1 MTATQ
6 LKGNEMNDIEEAFG
20 FIDDQPEVVET
31 STREQGLTE
40 LHQTKADALA
50 TVRPLRE
57 LTVEKHGIKKVIEGR
72 KAVVKL
78 RTSVDKRRKS
88 LNEEAKKWID
98 TVNGTAKEILS
109 IIEPVEL
116 HLKGQEALH
125 EERQRQAEEA
135 ERLERVAVRRA
146 AWPADAGTFPESE
159 AATRSAVD
167 WQVLTQDRQKAEAE
181 RREEAARREAERLEL
196 EKLRREKAEAEQR
209 FAEQLRREREAKLA
223 AEREAERL
231 RHEQAEAERQARQAA
246 ERERLAIQ
254 HTEEQ
259 AAFEAAE
266 AERLKIA
273 AALAERLE
281 AEREASL
288 KAALD
293 KRAKLWDEHE
303 SESIRAFAEPPSDPV
318 VLPISEG
325 VGRMADDLRQ
335 GWSVEPPVKPS
346 RNIANR
352 LWDLVA
358 AVKEIVA
365 MDGEPDWRGL
375 LTEALEDATE

>member
-1 MTATQ
+1 
-6 LKGNEMNDIEEAFG
+6 MNDIEEAFG
-20 FIDDQPEVVET
+20 VTDDQPEVVET

-78 RTSVDKRRKS
+78 RTSVDKRRKL

-98 TVNGTAKEILS
+98 TVNGTAKEILA
-109 IIEPVEL
+109 IVEPVEL
-116 HLKGQEALH
+116 HLKHQEALH

-146 AWPADAGTFPESE
+146 AWPVDAGTFPESE

-167 WQVLTQDRQKAEAE
+167 WQVMVSERQKAEAV
-181 RREEAARREAERLEL
+181 RREEESRREAERLEL

-209 FAEQLRREREAKLA
+209 FAEQLRKEREAKLA
-223 AEREAERL
+223 AEREADRL
-231 RHEQAEAERQARQAA
+231 RQEQAEAERQ
-246 ERERLAIQ
+246 
-254 HTEEQ
+254 
-259 AAFEAAE
+259 
-266 AERLKIA
+266 KIA

-281 AEREASL
+281 AERAEGL

-303 SESIRAFAEPPSDPV
+303 ESIRVFAEPPSEPV

-325 VGRMADDLRQ
+325 VGRMADDLRS
-335 GWSVEPPVKPS
+335 GWTIEMPVKPS
-346 RNIANR
+346 RNAASR
-352 LWDLVA
+352 LLDLVA
-358 AVKEIVA
+358 AVKEIIA

-375 LTEALEDATE
+375 LTEALEDAAS

>member
-1 MTATQ
+1 
-6 LKGNEMNDIEEAFG
+6 MNDIEEAFG
-20 FIDDQPEVVET
+20 FIDDQPEAVET

-50 TVRPLRE
+50 TVRPLKE

-135 ERLERVAVRRA
+135 ERMERVAVRRGS
-146 AWPADAGTFPESE
+146 WPADAGEFPEAE
-159 AATRSAVD
+159 AGTLTAVD
-167 WQVLTQDRQKAEAE
+167 WQTYVFERMKSESERRKEAE
-181 RREEAARREAERLEL
+181 RR
-196 EKLRREKAEAEQR
+196 
-209 FAEQLRREREAKLA
+209 A
-223 AEREAERL
+223 AERAELEEFR
-231 RHEQAEAERQARQAA
+231 RAKAE
-246 ERERLAIQ
+246 
-254 HTEEQ
+254 TEER
-259 AAFEAAE
+259 A
-266 AERLKIA
+266 K
-273 AALAERLE
+273 LE
-281 AEREASL
+281 
-288 KAALD
+288 
-293 KRAKLWDEHE
+293 KRAKLWDESPSVKPPSDLLAKVARLCDE
-303 SESIRAFAEPPSDPV
+303 TPVVEPPSEPV

-335 GWSVEPPVKPS
+335 GWAIQPPVNPS
-346 RNIANR
+346 RNAESR
-352 LWDLVA
+352 LLDLVQS
-358 AVKEIVA
+358 VKEIIQMRGDV
-365 MDGEPDWRGL
+365 DWRGL
-375 LTEALEDATE
+375 LSEALEDAAE